1 MTITIEL
8 YDFAAEFR
16 YPAQYV
22 DVVEEFDGLL
32 HAHRTG
38 RLREKQYLGALKKLV
53 EQHPWFID
61 GHVHI
66 GNVLHEHGEFKRAL
80 LAYERGYALGTA
92 ALPAG
97 FTDHIPWG
105 HLDNRPFLR
114 AAHGIAL
121 SQSKLGRHAESIEM
135 LERMLVWN
143 PEDDQ
148 GVRFVVGSEYL
159 RVGEDEKAM
168 SCFDAGMG
176 YPPYCYERALLLL
189 RQERYVE
196 AATSLRLG
204 FVNNGYIA
212 EALCG
217 NAQPPPIGIW
227 HGSSWSEPDLAIDYA
242 LDQGRLWH
250 QTRNAI
256 AFLRWLHMHPRV
268 MAERA
273 DILQWSEA
281 LLWEQDATRRELF
294 SDRETAARLA
304 IDDRLSK
311 EIVIERTDRFGQTVL
326 PWLHSEGRM
335 RY

>member
-8 YDFAAEFR
+8 NDFAAEFR
-16 YPAQYV
+16 YPAQYD
-22 DVVEEFDGLL
+22 DVVEEFDDLL
-32 HAHRTG
+32 HRRQTG
-38 RLREKQYLGALKKLV
+38 RLRESQYLGALKNLV
-53 EQHPWFID
+53 ERHPWFID
-61 GHVHI
+61 GHAHI
-66 GNVLHEHGEFKRAL
+66 GNALHEHGEFKRAL
-80 LAYERGYALGTA
+80 LAYERGYGLGTA
-92 ALPAG
+92 ALPTG

-105 HLDNRPFLR
+105 HLENRPFLR

-121 SQSKLGRHAESIEM
+121 SQSKLGRHAESIEILEKM
-135 LERMLVWN
+135 LMWN

-148 GVRFVVGSEYL
+148 GVRFLMGSEYL

-168 SCFDAGMG
+168 SYFDAGMG

-189 RQERYVE
+189 CQERYVE

-217 NAQPPPIGIW
+217 NSQPLPISIW
-227 HGSSWSEPDLAIDYA
+227 HGTSWSEPELAIDYA

-273 DILQWSEA
+273 DILQWREA
-281 LLWEQDATRRELF
+281 CCG
-294 SDRETAARLA
+294 S
-304 IDDRLSK
+304 
-311 EIVIERTDRFGQTVL
+311 
-326 PWLHSEGRM
+326 RM
-335 RY
+335 PPVANR